1 MVLDNH
7 TKTPSLVKL
16 EDKYR
21 TLTILDRKFYNCK
34 KYFFTN
40 SLLTYS
46 TYYSRKWCKLAPFS
60 FKFSAAKNGQVW
72 AAQRTRRKI
81 KEGLTCVPVH
91 FVLFVSK
98 MVLYNFKAITVVPT
112 AKDFVDIVLSK
123 TQRKTPTVVHPN
135 YEIGRIRNFYLKKVK
150 FAGQTFHDRLT
161 QILDEFP
168 TLDVSSLFNRF
179 KEIVII
185 YYEKNQLRHISF
197 FLS

>member
-1 MVLDNH
+1 
-7 TKTPSLVKL
+7 
-16 EDKYR
+16 
-21 TLTILDRKFYNCK
+21 
-34 KYFFTN
+34 
-40 SLLTYS
+40 
-46 TYYSRKWCKLAPFS
+46 
-60 FKFSAAKNGQVW
+60 
-72 AAQRTRRKI
+72 
-81 KEGLTCVPVH
+81 
-91 FVLFVSK
+91 